1 METKDIEK
9 KLNDYLNIL
18 NDISVK
24 LEIDVKNKRIEELE
38 SISSD
43 TSFWND
49 MESAKNVL
57 SELKVLKE
65 VCNKYNNIYSSV
77 NTLLEM
83 LELELN
89 DEDIDGLLSEVNE
102 IENSLE
108 KLKLYALLNGE
119 FDSNNA
125 YVEIHSGAGGTES
138 NDWANM
144 LLRMYTRY
152 FDKNDYKYEIISRQ
166 DGEEVGIK
174 GCTLLVKG
182 YYAFGYLKGE
192 TGVHRLVRISP
203 FDSNS
208 RRHTSFASVLVTPEI
223 NKKLEVE
230 IKESDL
236 RIDVYRSSGC
246 GGQGVNTTDSAVRIT
261 HIPTGIVTSSQ
272 VERSQLRNKEIA
284 LEMLKNKLYIL
295 NQKEF
300 NDKIKDLKGDVM
312 DVNFG
317 SAVRSYVMCP
327 YTLVKD
333 TRTNYE
339 TSNVD
344 KVLDGDI
351 QEFLEEYLKLQQSL
365 IAFCLHFFM
374 QNILNIEKQQEFC
387 YNYIGVCSKK

>member
-1 METKDIEK
+1 MEQKDILK
-9 KLNDYLNIL
+9 KLDEFTNLI
-18 NDISVK
+18 NDIGNK
-24 LEIDVKNKRIEELE
+24 LDIVNKKERVSELE
-38 SISSD
+38 SISND
-43 TSFWND
+43 ASFWND
-49 MESAKNVL
+49 MDKAKGVL
-57 SELKVLKE
+57 SELKSLRDICKQ
-65 VCNKYNNIYSSV
+65 YDSV
-77 NTLLEM
+77 NGSVNDVKEIIDLGINESDMALVID
-83 LELELN
+83 ELSSIE
-89 DEDIDGLLSEVNE
+89 ESLS
-102 IENSLE
+102 
-108 KLKLYALLNGE
+108 KLKLFALLSGE

-152 FDKNDYKYEIISRQ
+152 FDKNDYKYEILSKQ

-174 GCTLLVKG
+174 GCTILVKG

-223 NKKLEVE
+223 TKNMDVE
-230 IKESDL
+230 IKDSDL
-236 RIDVYRSSGC
+236 RVDVYRSSGC

-261 HIPTGIVTSSQ
+261 HIPTGIVVSSQ

-284 LEMLKNKLYIL
+284 LNMLKNKLYLL

-300 NDKIKDLKGDVM
+300 NDKIKSLKGDVM

-333 TRTNYE
+333 TRSGYE

-351 QEFLEEYLKLQQSL
+351 KEFLEAYLK
-365 IAFCLHFFM
+365 I
-374 QNILNIEKQQEFC
+374 
-387 YNYIGVCSKK
+387 

>member
-1 METKDIEK
+1 MEQREILK
-9 KLNDYLNIL
+9 KLEDYSTLI
-18 NDISVK
+18 NDIKIK
-24 LEIDVKNKRIEELE
+24 LDIDSKKNKISELE
-38 SISSD
+38 LISNDS
-43 TSFWND
+43 SFWND
-49 MESAKNVL
+49 MENAKNVL
-57 SELKVLKE
+57 SELKGLRDICK
-65 VCNKYNNIYSSV
+65 KYDTVNESINDVNDIV
-77 NTLLEM
+77 NTGINEEDAELIETEM
-83 LELELN
+83 ESINES
-89 DEDIDGLLSEVNE
+89 LS
-102 IENSLE
+102 
-108 KLKLYALLNGE
+108 KLKLFALLSGE
-119 FDSNNA
+119 FDSSNA

-144 LLRMYTRY
+144 ILRMYTRY
-152 FDKNDYKYEIISRQ
+152 FDKNDYKYEIISKQ

-182 YYAFGYLKGE
+182 FYAFGYLKGE

-223 NKKLEVE
+223 NKNMDVE

-261 HIPTGIVTSSQ
+261 HIPTGIVVSSQ

-284 LEMLKNKLYIL
+284 MNMLKNKLFLL

-300 NDKIKDLKGDVM
+300 NDKIKSLKGDVM

-317 SAVRSYVMCP
+317 SAIRSYVMCP

-333 TRTNYE
+333 TRSGYE

-351 QEFLEEYLKLQQSL
+351 KEFLESYLK
-365 IAFCLHFFM
+365 I
-374 QNILNIEKQQEFC
+374 
-387 YNYIGVCSKK
+387 

>member
-1 METKDIEK
+1 METKEIEK
-9 KLNDYLNIL
+9 KLNEYLNIL
-18 NDISVK
+18 NDIGVK
-24 LEIDVKNKRIEELE
+24 LEISVKNKRISELE
-38 SISSD
+38 SIQSD
-43 TSFWND
+43 TSFWSD
-49 MESAKNVL
+49 MENAKNVL
-57 SELKVLKE
+57 SELKGLRE
-65 VCNKYNNIYSSV
+65 VCNKYNNLFDSV
-77 NTLLEM
+77 NTLKEM
-83 LELELN
+83 LSFDLSS
-89 DEDIDGLLSEVNE
+89 EDIESIVNE
-102 IENSLE
+102 LSDIDSSLE
-108 KLKLYALLNGE
+108 GLKLFALLNGE

-125 YVEIHSGAGGTES
+125 YIEIHSGAGGTES

-152 FDKNDYKYEIISRQ
+152 FEKNDYKYEILSKQ

-174 GCTLLVKG
+174 GCTILVKG

-223 NKKLEVE
+223 DKNMDVE
-230 IKESDL
+230 IKDSDL
-236 RIDVYRSSGC
+236 RVDVYRSSGC

-261 HIPTGIVTSSQ
+261 HIPTGIVVSSQ

-284 LEMLKNKLYIL
+284 LNMLKNKLYLL

-300 NDKIKDLKGDVM
+300 NDKIKSLKGDVM

-333 TRTNYE
+333 TRTGYE

-351 QEFLEEYLKLQQSL
+351 KEFLEAYLK
-365 IAFCLHFFM
+365 I
-374 QNILNIEKQQEFC
+374 
-387 YNYIGVCSKK
+387 

>member
-1 METKDIEK
+1 METKEIEK
-9 KLNDYLNIL
+9 KLDEYLNIL
-18 NDISVK
+18 ESIGNK
-24 LEIDVKNKRIEELE
+24 LEISVKNKRISELE
-38 SISSD
+38 SIQSD

-49 MESAKNVL
+49 MENAKNVL
-57 SELKVLKE
+57 SELKGLRE
-65 VCNKYNNIYSSV
+65 VCNKYNTLYDTV
-77 NTLLEM
+77 NTLKEM
-83 LELELN
+83 LSFDLSSDDIESVVEELN
-89 DEDIDGLLSEVNE
+89 EVDS
-102 IENSLE
+102 SLE
-108 KLKLYALLNGE
+108 NLKLFALLNGE

-125 YVEIHSGAGGTES
+125 YIEIHSGAGGTES

-152 FDKNDYKYEIISRQ
+152 FEKNDYKYEILSKQ

-174 GCTLLVKG
+174 GCTILVKG

-223 NKKLEVE
+223 DKNINVE

-261 HIPTGIVTSSQ
+261 HIPTGIVVSSQ
-272 VERSQLRNKEIA
+272 IERSQLRNKEIA
-284 LEMLKNKLYIL
+284 MNMLKNKLYL
-295 NQKEF
+295 LEQKEF
-300 NDKIKDLKGDVM
+300 NDKIKSLKGDVM

-317 SAVRSYVMCP
+317 SAIRSYVMCP

-333 TRTNYE
+333 SRSGYE

-351 QEFLEEYLKLQQSL
+351 DSFLEAYLK
-365 IAFCLHFFM
+365 I
-374 QNILNIEKQQEFC
+374 
-387 YNYIGVCSKK
+387 